1 MFSSR
6 ECPIRLSL
14 PVHSGLIM
22 RESVALLRRYRY
34 DPGFD
39 FGLVR
44 VVYEN
49 QGAPKSRSTV
59 EGSRIT
65 KLANTYFEMETPD
78 GTVVIPYHRI
88 REIEYNGRVEWKK
101 VVK

>member
-1 MFSSR
+1 
-6 ECPIRLSL
+6 
-14 PVHSGLIM
+14 M

-34 DPGFD
+34 DPAFD

-49 QGAPKSRSTV
+49 RGAPQSRSIV

-65 KLANTYFEMETPD
+65 KLANTYFEMES
-78 GTVVIPYHRI
+78 GGETVVIPYHRI
-88 REIEYNGRVEWKK
+88 IEIEYGSRVEWKK

>member
-1 MFSSR
+1 M
-6 ECPIRLSL
+6 
-14 PVHSGLIM
+14 IM

-34 DPGFD
+34 DPKFD

-49 QGAPKSRSTV
+49 RGAPKSRSTV
-59 EGSRIT
+59 EGGRIT
-65 KLANTYFEMETPD
+65 KLANTYFEME
-78 GTVVIPYHRI
+78 GEGETVVIPYHRI
-88 REIEYNGRVEWKK
+88 IEIEYSGRVEWKR

>member
-1 MFSSR
+1 
-6 ECPIRLSL
+6 
-14 PVHSGLIM
+14 M

-34 DPGFD
+34 DPAFD

-49 QGAPKSRSTV
+49 RGAPMSRSAV

>member
-1 MFSSR
+1 M
-6 ECPIRLSL
+6 
-14 PVHSGLIM
+14 IM

-34 DPGFD
+34 DPMFD

-49 QGAPKSRSTV
+49 RGAPKSRSTV
-59 EGSRIT
+59 EGGRIT
-65 KLANTYFEMETPD
+65 KLANTYFEMETPG

>member
-1 MFSSR
+1 M
-6 ECPIRLSL
+6 
-14 PVHSGLIM
+14 IM

-34 DPGFD
+34 DPKFD

-44 VVYEN
+44 IVYEN
-49 QGAPKSRSTV
+49 RGAPMSRSVV

-65 KLANTYFEMETPD
+65 KLANTYFELGTGEE
-78 GTVVIPYHRI
+78 TVVIPYHRI
-88 REIEYNGRVEWKK
+88 IEIGYDGRVEWKR